1 MMDRA
6 EILKKVNEVFVETL
20 DNENI
25 VLTDATTANDVAEW
39 DSLNHIQLVVEV
51 EKAFG
56 IRFSSRE
63 IQTWKNIGEM
73 IDSISAK
80 IK

>member
-1 MMDRA
+1 MDRA

-20 DNENI
+20 DNGNI
-25 VLTDATTANDVAEW
+25 VLTEATTANDVAEW

>member
-1 MMDRA
+1 MDRA
-6 EILKKVNEVFVETL
+6 AILKKVNALFVETL
-20 DNENI
+20 DNEDI

-39 DSLNHIQLVVEV
+39 DSLNHIQLVVDV

-63 IQTWKNIGEM
+63 IQTWKNVGEM
-73 IDSISAK
+73 IDSIIAK

>member
-1 MMDRA
+1 MMDRS
-6 EILKKVNEVFVETL
+6 EILKKVNAVFVQTL

-25 VLTDATTANDVAEW
+25 VLTDAMTANDVADW
-39 DSLNHIQLVVEV
+39 DSLTHIHLVVEV

-73 IDSISAK
+73 LDSIVAK

>member
-1 MMDRA
+1 
-6 EILKKVNEVFVETL
+6 LKKVNEVFVETL
-20 DNENI
+20 DNGNI
-25 VLTDATTANDVAEW
+25 VLTEATTANDVAEW

>member
-1 MMDRA
+1 M
-6 EILKKVNEVFVETL
+6 KKVNEVFVETL
-20 DNENI
+20 DNGNI
-25 VLTDATTANDVAEW
+25 VLTEATTANDVAEW